1 MKVYLVDSDFFV
13 GYDYSIEKRIL
24 SENGIELVLE
34 TCKNERDVID
44 RCSDA
49 DVLMTVLVKFNGDVM
64 DACPNLK
71 GLVRYGIG
79 VDAIDIE
86 AASKRGLPVC
96 NFTDYCIPEV
106 ATHAFSL
113 ILALS
118 RNLLLFDKNVRQGLW
133 SRGPKGVPMR
143 RASSRTLGLAG
154 FGGIARQ
161 LTAFAKPMGY
171 NIIAYDPFLPNEIF
185 AEKGVKRVTKDEL
198 FEQADIISIHTP
210 MTPET
215 RHMIDK
221 EAIAKMKDGVI
232 IVNTA
237 RGPIICEADL
247 IEALKSGKVGA
258 AGLDVV
264 EFETITSSDHPYVAM
279 NNVILTPHAGY
290 DGVESTEELHEK
302 AAKTAVTLC
311 RGEVPYNTINKKAI
325 AK

>member
-1 MKVYLVDSDFFV
+1 M
-13 GYDYSIEKRIL
+13 
-24 SENGIELVLE
+24 
-34 TCKNERDVID
+34 
-44 RCSDA
+44 
-49 DVLMTVLVKFNGDVM
+49 
-64 DACPNLK
+64 
-71 GLVRYGIG
+71 
-79 VDAIDIE
+79 
-86 AASKRGLPVC
+86 
-96 NFTDYCIPEV
+96 
-106 ATHAFSL
+106 
-113 ILALS
+113 
-118 RNLLLFDKNVRQGLW
+118 
-133 SRGPKGVPMR
+133 
-143 RASSRTLGLAG
+143 
-154 FGGIARQ
+154 
-161 LTAFAKPMGY
+161 
-171 NIIAYDPFLPNEIF
+171 
-185 AEKGVKRVTKDEL
+185 KRVTKDEL

-311 RGEVPYNTINKKAI
+311 HGEVPYNTINKKAI